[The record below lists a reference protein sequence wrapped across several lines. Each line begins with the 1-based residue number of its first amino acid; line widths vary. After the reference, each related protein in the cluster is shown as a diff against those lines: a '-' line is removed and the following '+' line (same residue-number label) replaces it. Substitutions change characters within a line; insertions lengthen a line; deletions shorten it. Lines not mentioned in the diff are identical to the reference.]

1 MSAHVSSAR
10 TSQKATALGRLTTR
24 TYTTL
29 SVFAHPV
36 ATRHLSAGTEWR
48 PPISLVEA
56 NHRDS
61 PPLKLGVGAQE
72 IASLKVSA
80 VPRVCITAH
89 VEDCQNDPGKTLIP
103 ARSTDDVLVQAP
115 YIPVGMST
123 MLNIHL
129 TWGGGEGQHIERCSM
144 VRRRG
149 AAERETGRFS
159 RAQGGWVGDR
169 GHRRQGM
176 AYVILLGQR
185 HTWAILAKSSG
196 CQGIGDVPP
205 HISRPHTQPFGMKLF
220 GLHHPFGCEQPG
232 LHVALPVEGLQF
244 LWPLTGRWP

>member
-1 MSAHVSSAR
+1 MFCSLYSCSLRDPIGVRGHPVSAHELCPHVTKASCAR
-10 TSQKATALGRLTTR
+10 RPHNILLSLT
-24 TYTTL
+24 
-29 SVFAHPV
+29 
-36 ATRHLSAGTEWR
+36 GTEWR

-89 VEDCQNDPGKTLIP
+89 IEDCLNDPGKTLIP
-103 ARSTDDVLVQAP
+103 APSTDDVLVPAP

-144 VRRRG
+144 VGQRG

-176 AYVILLGQR
+176 AYVILLGAETHLSHFSKVIWMPR
-185 HTWAILAKSSG
+185 HRRCAAAHI
-196 CQGIGDVPP
+196 PP
-205 HISRPHTQPFGMKLF
+205 AHATIWH
-220 GLHHPFGCEQPG
+220 EVIW
-232 LHVALPVEGLQF
+232 VAPPV
-244 LWPLTGRWP
+244 RM

>member
-1 MSAHVSSAR
+1 MVHLPKLSSL
-10 TSQKATALGRLTTR
+10 SQSTPSCCVLYIVCTAVHLETPSRIGVRG
-24 TYTTL
+24 
-29 SVFAHPV
+29 HPV
-36 ATRHLSAGTEWR
+36 CVRETSEPSPHVTKASCARRPHNILLSLAGTEWR

-89 VEDCQNDPGKTLIP
+89 IEDGLNDPGKTLIP
-103 ARSTDDVLVQAP
+103 ARSTDDVLVQTP
-115 YIPVGMST
+115 WVPVGMST

-144 VRRRG
+144 VGRRG

-176 AYVILLGQR
+176 AYVILLGAETHLSHFSKVIWMPR
-185 HTWAILAKSSG
+185 HASAMCRRTYPARTRNHLA
-196 CQGIGDVPP
+196 
-205 HISRPHTQPFGMKLF
+205 
-220 GLHHPFGCEQPG
+220 
-232 LHVALPVEGLQF
+232 
-244 LWPLTGRWP
+244 